1 MGKVQTGIMHV
12 EVNTTTVKEDM
23 TKKKDLE
30 DVFHDDNRRKFSQTS
45 NTPLMHGRISQEIG
59 LDGTSGRFLNIMQ
72 GHYNEPPD
80 IGYYTI
86 SYLKHLRIAPTS
98 HSA

>member
-1 MGKVQTGIMHV
+1 MGKVQSGLTHV
-12 EVNTTTVKEDM
+12 EENTLAGKEDI
-23 TKKKDLE
+23 KKKYLE
-30 DVFHDDNRRKFSQTS
+30 NVCHDDNRRKFSQTS